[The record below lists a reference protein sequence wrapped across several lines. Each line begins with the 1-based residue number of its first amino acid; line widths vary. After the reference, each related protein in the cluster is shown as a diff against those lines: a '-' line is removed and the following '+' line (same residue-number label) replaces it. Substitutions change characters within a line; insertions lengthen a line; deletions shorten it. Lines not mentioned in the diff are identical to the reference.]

1 VFVGK
6 GGRLAWFIVG
16 VGGVVVVVPVV
27 VVVVG
32 GLLVVVV
39 DEIVEVGGFVV
50 VNRVFGAAVV
60 VRGRHVAS
68 LVIVVVV
75 GVTEQPVRV
84 LVIDGEQVVEVVIVP
99 CSVWY
104 RGLQTT
110 VTSGT
115 VVVTQE
121 VGVFGRQV
129 GSFVTVAVVGV
140 TEKPVTVRVVDG
152 EQVVLVVIV
161 PS

>member
-1 VFVGK
+1 MFVGK
-6 GGRLAWFIVG
+6 GGRMVWFIVG
-16 VGGVVVVVPVV
+16 VGVV
-27 VVVVG
+27 VVVVLVVVVVVW
-32 GLLVVVV
+32 GLLIVVV
-39 DEIVEVGGFVV
+39 DEIVDVGGFVV
-50 VNRVFGAAVV
+50 VDRVVGAAVV

-84 LVIDGEQVVEVVIVP
+84 LVVGGEQVVEVVIVP

-110 VTSGT
+110 VTSGA
-115 VVVTQE
+115 VVVTQA

-129 GSFVTVAVVGV
+129 ASFVTVAVVGV
-140 TEKPVTVRVVDG
+140 TEQPVTVRVVDG
-152 EQVVLVVIV
+152 EQVVLVMIV
-161 PS
+161 LS